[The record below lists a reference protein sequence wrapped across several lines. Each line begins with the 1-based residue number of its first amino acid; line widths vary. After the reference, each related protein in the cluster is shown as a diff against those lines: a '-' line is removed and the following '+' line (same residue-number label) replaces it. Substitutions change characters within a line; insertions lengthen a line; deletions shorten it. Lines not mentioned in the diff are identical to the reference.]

1 MVLGSENYVTAGGWF
16 ISPLSN
22 KPMMMAAMGVLGGV
36 IMGVILSLWKKVV
49 TEDDS
54 MDVGMEQENGES
66 TTEGMTFENF

>member
-1 MVLGSENYVTAGGWF
+1 
-16 ISPLSN
+16 
-22 KPMMMAAMGVLGGV
+22 MMLAAMVALGGV

-54 MDVGMEQENGES
+54 MDFGMEQENGES